1 MSDEL
6 ERQVERGS
14 LFTHTALSGLAQR
27 TYETES
33 IVLGLVDVLLGKGV
47 IDENGLSA
55 AANDARDAM
64 DERGE
69 TTMPGL
75 PLRSN
80 PRDRGPDRGGRLRRA
95 HARLPRDLLQ
105 AQLRAHRTGDRGRQ
119 RQVGPRPSLPDPS
132 REDGF
137 CTHCDRGTGA
147 CGVYDDRPAICRAYS
162 CAGTTRIW
170 KDFDNMV
177 LNDEW
182 IAENLVEEGP
192 RLLATAMVPADTL
205 ARRAAAQAGSASSP
219 ATGSSS
225 TGPAGAS
232 DTSSSSGK
240 PSSTASGDSSAVD
253 GSGAA
258 SSS

>member
-27 TYETES
+27 TFETES

-47 IDENGLSA
+47 IDEVGLTT

-69 TTMPGL
+69 TTMPGI
-75 PLRSN
+75 
-80 PRDRGPDRGGRLRRA
+80 
-95 HARLPRDLLQ
+95 
-105 AQLRAHRTGDRGRQ
+105 QLRLDSPEIENQTVEVDCAARMPVCHAICCKLNFALTAPEIEGGKVKWDLGRPYLI
-119 RQVGPRPSLPDPS
+119 RHD
-132 REDGF
+132 EEGF

-147 CGVYDDRPAICRAYS
+147 CGIYEDRPQICRSYS
-162 CAGTTRIW
+162 CAGDTRIW

-192 RLLATAMVPADTL
+192 RLLATAMVPHPE
-205 ARRAAAQAGSASSP
+205 G
-219 ATGSSS
+219 
-225 TGPAGAS
+225 
-232 DTSSSSGK
+232 
-240 PSSTASGDSSAVD
+240 
-253 GSGAA
+253 
-258 SSS
+258 

>member
-27 TYETES
+27 TFETES

-47 IDENGLSA
+47 IDEDGLTA

-69 TTMPGL
+69 TTMPGI
-75 PLRSN
+75 
-80 PRDRGPDRGGRLRRA
+80 
-95 HARLPRDLLQ
+95 
-105 AQLRAHRTGDRGRQ
+105 QLRLDSPEIENETVEVDCAARMPVCHAICCKLNFALTAPEIEGGKVKWDLGRPYLI
-119 RQVGPRPSLPDPS
+119 RHD
-132 REDGF
+132 EEGF

-147 CGVYDDRPAICRAYS
+147 CGIYEDRPQICRSYS
-162 CAGTTRIW
+162 CAGDTRIW

-192 RLLATAMVPADTL
+192 RLLATAMVPHPE
-205 ARRAAAQAGSASSP
+205 G
-219 ATGSSS
+219 
-225 TGPAGAS
+225 
-232 DTSSSSGK
+232 
-240 PSSTASGDSSAVD
+240 
-253 GSGAA
+253 
-258 SSS
+258 

>member
-27 TYETES
+27 TFETES

-47 IDENGLSA
+47 IDENGLTA

-69 TTMPGL
+69 TTLPGI
-75 PLRSN
+75 
-80 PRDRGPDRGGRLRRA
+80 
-95 HARLPRDLLQ
+95 
-105 AQLRAHRTGDRGRQ
+105 QLRIDSPEMENETVEVDCAARMHVCHAICCKLNFALTAPEIEAGR
-119 RQVGPRPSLPDPS
+119 VKWDLGRPYLIRHDA
-132 REDGF
+132 DGL
-137 CTHCDRGTGA
+137 CTHCDHGTGA
-147 CGVYDDRPAICRAYS
+147 CGIYEDRPGICRSYS
-162 CAGTTRIW
+162 CAGDTRIW

-192 RLLATAMVPADTL
+192 RLLATAMVP
-205 ARRAAAQAGSASSP
+205 QPKG
-219 ATGSSS
+219 
-225 TGPAGAS
+225 
-232 DTSSSSGK
+232 
-240 PSSTASGDSSAVD
+240 
-253 GSGAA
+253 
-258 SSS
+258 